1 MATLSFSEIAYSSV
15 FCVGHTQ
22 REREET
28 SNRDRPYEVTTREC
42 TFKFHGRANGMVL
55 RRSWAPK
62 RSMPICL
69 ATCPTTDQTAQA
81 LNSVLFSERTM
92 SGLAA
97 ARARGRLGGRK
108 RKLSPQQARVVK
120 TLWDRAYEARLS
132 QSSLAFPKTLLIA
145 SCDRSA
151 LARQSQ

>member
-1 MATLSFSEIAYSSV
+1 MATSSFFRNCIVILFLRWSYAE
-15 FCVGHTQ
+15 

-28 SNRDRPYEVTTREC
+28 SNRDRPSEVTTREC
-42 TFKFHGRANGMVL
+42 MVKFHGRANGMVL

-62 RSMPICL
+62 RPMPICL
-69 ATCPTTDQTAQA
+69 AACRTRRPRRSTPFFSANAQC
-81 LNSVLFSERTM
+81 R
-92 SGLAA
+92 LAP

-120 TLWDRAYEARLS
+120 DPLGQSIRSRLS
-132 QSSLAFPKTLLIA
+132 HSSLAFPKTLLIA
-145 SCDRSA
+145 SCDRSV